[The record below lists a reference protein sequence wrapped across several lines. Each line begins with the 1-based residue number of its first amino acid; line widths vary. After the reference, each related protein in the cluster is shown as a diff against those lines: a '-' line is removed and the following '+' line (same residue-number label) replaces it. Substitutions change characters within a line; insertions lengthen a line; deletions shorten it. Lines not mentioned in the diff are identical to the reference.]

1 MATHSSIL
9 AWRIPGT
16 VETHGL
22 PSMGLHRVGHECSDL
37 AAAAAAAAALV
48 SAVPQH
54 KSAICYLIEFYIQQ
68 IGGGFWGWQFHQL
81 LRPTQIFLYLTI
93 GIWLCLPLFLPI

>member
-16 VETHGL
+16 VEPHGL
-22 PSMGLHRVGHECSDL
+22 PPMGSHRDGHDCSDL
-37 AAAAAAAAALV
+37 AAAALV
-48 SAVPQH
+48 SAVLQH
-54 KSAICYLIEFYIQQ
+54 ESAICYLIEFYIQQ